1 MEKPL
6 DAFNN
11 FTPAGNTLEKLARP
25 ILEVQAAI
33 ATTTEKRN
41 EGSMTLTI
49 RTLFAALLC
58 CVFLAASVEAN
69 VPTPKPNT
77 DSVRQALNTKLVPG
91 MLIGNLRIDG
101 NRANINGISPTNA
114 KVSQFLR
121 NLTLSPNFARVDLV
135 SVEQKGGAM
144 HFVIMAD
151 VQCSA
156 AGSTS
161 DENLCAKPVS
171 KSGTVF
177 KCSQGGKTVFQDRPC
192 TK

>member
-1 MEKPL
+1 
-6 DAFNN
+6 
-11 FTPAGNTLEKLARP
+11 
-25 ILEVQAAI
+25 
-33 ATTTEKRN
+33 
-41 EGSMTLTI
+41 MTQSI

-58 CVFLAASVEAN
+58 SFFLAGYVHAD
-69 VPTPKPNT
+69 VPTPKPHT
-77 DSVRQALNTKLVPG
+77 DSVRQALNAKLVPG

-101 NRANINGISPTNA
+101 NRVNINGISPTNA

-121 NLTLSPNFARVDLV
+121 NLTQSSNFTRVDLV

-156 AGSTS
+156 AGSSS

-177 KCSQGGKTVFQDRPC
+177 KCNMGGKTVFQDRPC

>member
-1 MEKPL
+1 
-6 DAFNN
+6 
-11 FTPAGNTLEKLARP
+11 
-25 ILEVQAAI
+25 
-33 ATTTEKRN
+33 
-41 EGSMTLTI
+41 MTLTI
-49 RTLFAALLC
+49 RTLIAALLC
-58 CVFLAASVEAN
+58 SIFLAAYVQAN

-77 DSVRQALNTKLVPG
+77 DSVRQTLNAKLVPG

-135 SVEQKGGAM
+135 SVEQKGGSM

-151 VQCSA
+151 VKCPA
-156 AGSTS
+156 TGSTS
-161 DENLCAKPVS
+161 DDNLCAKPVS

-177 KCSQGGKTVFQDRPC
+177 KCSLGGKTVFQDRPC
-192 TK
+192 SK